1 MKKIILLAGMC
12 FPMLVMAQNVGIG
25 TTAPIA
31 KLDIRNLEN
40 TNALNINNLGNLT
53 GIFLGQTNT
62 TSTAP
67 GIDIDYRGRGP
78 ALYLTSTN
86 SLANQS
92 ALYVTNS
99 GLSRAVY
106 IHQQNIST
114 AEPALYVNNSGI
126 GPAIHTT
133 GEVLIGTAA
142 PSFRSQLSVFGNSD
156 FFAPSFQAHFT
167 ELDND
172 YARIGF
178 GNNNGT
184 SWHLAAYSNAISE
197 NARFNIYSV
206 NANAD
211 VLSLNGEGDMTLRRA
226 FKPGGS
232 AGTTGQIL
240 TSKGSNTAPA
250 WESPL
255 LQAAFRVITNGT
267 QFLPQS
273 PDRLSVNFGNIIV
286 NDNLYWSSLYQA
298 YFANNT
304 GLYQFNINLHFSLNI
319 LPGTPGPY
327 DNQVFIYLNVN
338 GTLVHLGSLSIVPTQ
353 IYNPFVYDYNFSTLL
368 PLNINDQVSIQC
380 TRAGGIP
387 GSGFLSL
394 TGSSFS
400 GYRVK

>member
-1 MKKIILLAGMC
+1 MKKMILLAGMC
-12 FPMLVMAQNVGIG
+12 FPMFVLAQNVGIG

-40 TNALNINNLGNLT
+40 INALNINNLGNFT
-53 GIFLGQTNT
+53 GVFLSQTNT

-67 GIDIDYRGRGP
+67 GVDIDYRGRGP
-78 ALYLTSTN
+78 ALYITSTN

-99 GLSRAVY
+99 GISRAVY
-106 IHQQNIST
+106 IHQQNTST
-114 AEPALYVNNSGI
+114 VAPALYVTNSGL
-126 GPAIHTT
+126 GPTIHST
-133 GEVLIGTAA
+133 GEVLIGTAL
-142 PSFRSQLSVFGNSD
+142 PFFRSQLSVVGNSD
-156 FFAPSFQAHFT
+156 FFAPSFQALFM
-167 ELDND
+167 EEDND

-184 SWHLAAYSNAISE
+184 SWHMAAYSNTISE
-197 NARFNIYSV
+197 NARFNIYNV
-206 NANAD
+206 TANAD

-232 AGTTGQIL
+232 AGTAGQIL
-240 TSKGSNTAPA
+240 TSKGANTAPS

-255 LQAAFRVITNGT
+255 LQAAFRVTTNGT

-273 PDRLSVNFGNIIV
+273 PDRLNVNFGNIIV
-286 NDNLYWSSLYQA
+286 NDNFYWSSLYQA

-327 DNQVFIYLNVN
+327 DNQVYVYLNVN
-338 GTLVHLGSLSIVPTQ
+338 GTSVNLGSLSIIPTQ
-353 IYNPFVYDYNFSTLL
+353 IFSPFVYDYNFSTLL

-380 TRAGGIP
+380 TRAGFIP
-387 GSGFLSL
+387 GSGSLSL